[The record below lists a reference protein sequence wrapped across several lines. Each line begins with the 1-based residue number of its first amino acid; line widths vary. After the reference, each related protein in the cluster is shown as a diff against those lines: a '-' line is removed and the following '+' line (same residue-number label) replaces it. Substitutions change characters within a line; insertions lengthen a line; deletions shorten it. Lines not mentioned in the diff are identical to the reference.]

1 MPDQASI
8 RQRTL
13 PAIIHGKG
21 WYLTWPSTHKSAH
34 LSVTGYLFKLLSR
47 FPVVEPHTHWHT
59 LTSFSILFFLSFF
72 FFSVSRKS
80 LVTRD
85 SQSIMSETCIKFGE
99 YSARVLIEGREI
111 VHYASHVDVVK
122 KEVSCWVPSEEGKVC
137 ESLFVIEILSI
148 PGFLG
153 LFSCMVRARLGLS
166 ICMYTTS

>member
-21 WYLTWPSTHKSAH
+21 WCLTWPSTHKSAH

-47 FPVVEPHTHWHT
+47 FPVVEPHT
-59 LTSFSILFFLSFF
+59 LAPRSQSFSFFF

-85 SQSIMSETCIKFGE
+85 SQSIMSETCIKIGE